1 MLFTFCVSS
10 GKMRTMD
17 TKREVKDLQQQVSK
31 LLKDKPDLK
40 KAMDVFGIGM
50 KEYTKAISA
59 LTRKNIIV
67 TFTNTNGDVDGN
79 Q

>member
-1 MLFTFCVSS
+1 M
-10 GKMRTMD
+10 GTMN
-17 TKREVKDLQQQVSK
+17 TKGEIKDLQQQVSK

-40 KAMDVFGIGM
+40 KAMDIFGIGM

-59 LTRKNIIV
+59 LTRKNVII
-67 TFTNTNGDVDGN
+67 TSTNTNGDVGGN

>member
-1 MLFTFCVSS
+1 M
-10 GKMRTMD
+10 
-17 TKREVKDLQQQVSK
+17 KDLQQQVSK

-40 KAMDVFGIGM
+40 RAMDVFGIGM

-59 LTRKNIIV
+59 LTRKNVIV
-67 TFTNTNGDVDGN
+67 TSTNTNGDMGGN

>member
-1 MLFTFCVSS
+1 MN
-10 GKMRTMD
+10 
-17 TKREVKDLQQQVSK
+17 TKGEIKDLQQQVSK

-59 LTRKNIIV
+59 LTRKNIII
-67 TFTNTNGDVDGN
+67 TSTNTNGDVGGN

>member
-1 MLFTFCVSS
+1 M
-10 GKMRTMD
+10 
-17 TKREVKDLQQQVSK
+17 QQQVSK

-40 KAMDVFGIGM
+40 RAMDVFGIGM

-59 LTRKNIIV
+59 LTRKNVIV
-67 TFTNTNGDVDGN
+67 TSTNTNGDMGGN